1 MAGERCSRS
10 QMRCS
15 GSGCDADQVSPARTR
30 TPRQL
35 RQLRQLQAQSPP
47 LRAPTS
53 TEMVASVSSLRCAAV
68 CATRCCLTS
77 ASGQPAPASCCYVP
91 IECGLSAAVASA
103 EWPADGAAAARCD
116 AVALAAMPIRYRQ
129 HELGHR
135 GNCGSCVNYRPSRRR
150 CVRRHRRRWSR
161 LCIELAL
168 CRRVCYALLPHIG
181 VGAASASELLLR
193 ANRVRPICCMQ
204 SQASDVT
211 GLWNGRRTMQPQP
224 DAMQWL
230 WL

>member
-30 TPRQL
+30 TPWQL
-35 RQLRQLQAQSPP
+35 RQLRQLQAQSP
-47 LRAPTS
+47 
-53 TEMVASVSSLRCAAV
+53 
-68 CATRCCLTS
+68 
-77 ASGQPAPASCCYVP
+77 
-91 IECGLSAAVASA
+91 
-103 EWPADGAAAARCD
+103 
-116 AVALAAMPIRYRQ
+116 
-129 HELGHR
+129 
-135 GNCGSCVNYRPSRRR
+135 GSCVNYRPSRRR

>member
-1 MAGERCSRS
+1 MAGE
-10 QMRCS
+10 
-15 GSGCDADQVSPARTR
+15 
-30 TPRQL
+30 
-35 RQLRQLQAQSPP
+35 
-47 LRAPTS
+47 
-53 TEMVASVSSLRCAAV
+53 
-68 CATRCCLTS
+68 
-77 ASGQPAPASCCYVP
+77 
-91 IECGLSAAVASA
+91 
-103 EWPADGAAAARCD
+103 RCD
-116 AVALAAMPIRYRQ
+116 AVALAVMPIRYRQ

-135 GNCGSCVNYRPSRRR
+135 GSCGSCVNYRPSRRAAASTTGPVAAAACADIDGDGR
-150 CVRRHRRRWSR
+150 V
-161 LCIELAL
+161 CIELAL

-211 GLWNGRRTMQPQP
+211 GLRNGRRTMQPQP